1 MEILLL
7 RLEKAE
13 KDHAQMQQDMLNNA
27 RDIREAELELMIAEE
42 NLNKVR
48 EESVALNQEAID
60 IMERLEEIEA
70 EKPEALQ
77 AIEAA
82 EHDLTMAQLE
92 LVGAQI
98 DYITALEATI
108 GLSDDV
114 GTFFEQL
121 MSGAGAAIA
130 ELVKLIHAIN
140 TATGLSINLPKPS
153 PPTYKPITRPT
164 EPDPP
169 KPSATRPRMH
179 DGG

>member
-1 MEILLL
+1 
-7 RLEKAE
+7 
-13 KDHAQMQQDMLNNA
+13 LNE
-27 RDIREAELELMIAEE
+27 EAL
-42 NLNKVR
+42 
-48 EESVALNQEAID
+48 D

-77 AIEAA
+77 AIEDA

-121 MSGAGAAIA
+121 MSGAGAATA
-130 ELVKLIHAIN
+130 ELVKLINAIN
-140 TATGLSINLPKPS
+140 TATGLSINPPKPP
-153 PPTYKPITRPT
+153 PPTPSATRPT
-164 EPDPP
+164 APDPKP
-169 KPSATRPRMH
+169 APLPSATRPRMH
-179 DGG
+179 DGGVVGWSTAGRRE